1 MSSSYF
7 LRRARKRPTPNNFD
21 THQERIK
28 RIALSK
34 RRTETTYL
42 HRSKLNTTFRVLTPV
57 PSTSWSWDAKRW
69 WEFPQKDTSAYSRY
83 AADVVHLCKLRA
95 AMLVPISAVK
105 FHANKYVNM
114 KAIFPVMN
122 TTWAVV
128 KIRPEKIQACPGFE
142 IPFKLQGRP
151 CWIPLRRN
159 GCTILYRS
167 RDKNPR
173 ETRMYSN
180 QLHVDSPNLCYRST
194 ALEDE
199 GYRLFVREKA

>member
-1 MSSSYF
+1 
-7 LRRARKRPTPNNFD
+7 
-21 THQERIK
+21 
-28 RIALSK
+28 
-34 RRTETTYL
+34 
-42 HRSKLNTTFRVLTPV
+42 
-57 PSTSWSWDAKRW
+57 
-69 WEFPQKDTSAYSRY
+69 
-83 AADVVHLCKLRA
+83 
-95 AMLVPISAVK
+95 MLVPISAVK

-114 KAIFPVMN
+114 KATFPVMN

-159 GCTILYRS
+159 GCTILYRILYRS

-194 ALEDE
+194 ALEDKDIDFSSAKKLKKTLDQRIDSLHPNS
-199 GYRLFVREKA
+199 GNSRKTQRKRRSNFARRVSIRRRNAGCVREAKYLEN